1 MATDEELMEAT
12 ARGDR
17 EAFGELVRRH
27 HASAFRLAA
36 RFLGDRQEAA
46 DITQEAFLRV
56 LDAAPRYRAAAAF
69 TTYLYRVV
77 GNLCTDHRRKA
88 RPETGGELPDRPSEA
103 PSALEG
109 LAGAQRD
116 EAVRA
121 ALAALPSRQR
131 LAVLLKYYEGLGY
144 KELAEA
150 LETSE
155 KGAERLLS
163 RAREELLHRLPR

>member
-1 MATDEELMEAT
+1 MATDEELMEA
-12 ARGDR
+12 AGQGDR
-17 EAFGELVRRH
+17 DAFGELVRRH
-27 HASAFRLAA
+27 HEAVFRLAA

-46 DITQEAFLRV
+46 DITQEAFLRI
-56 LDAAPRYRAAAAF
+56 LEAAPRYRPTAAF
-69 TTYLYRVV
+69 STYLYRVV

-103 PSALEG
+103 PSALDG
-109 LAGAQRD
+109 LAQDQRA
-116 EAVRA
+116 EAIRA
-121 ALAALPSRQR
+121 ALGALPPRQR

-144 KELAEA
+144 RELAEA

-163 RAREELLHRLPR
+163 RGREELLKRVGR